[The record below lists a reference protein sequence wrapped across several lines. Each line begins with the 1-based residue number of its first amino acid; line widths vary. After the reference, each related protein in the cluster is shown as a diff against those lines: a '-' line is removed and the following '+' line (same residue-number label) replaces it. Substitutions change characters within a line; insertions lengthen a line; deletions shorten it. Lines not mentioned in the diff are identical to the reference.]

1 MLSKFYSWYG
11 RKAVW
16 SVVGLIAALLVVGLI
31 VKLSNGVEE
40 EQPEVFPVVE
50 VATVA
55 ELGGAS
61 SLTLLGTVKS
71 VSEANIETEA
81 AGRVTSVPVSLGA
94 TISAGSVIAT
104 LENASE
110 RAAVLQAEG
119 AYEATLASASV
130 GDISVDQ
137 AETAVQSAKDTAKNS
152 LQGAYTT
159 VNNTFFSVIDGFY
172 NDPNSPLAAPL
183 IFDNNRQFLSSER
196 AAFRTILPE
205 WQASLA
211 TLNDSNSIFAEIDNS
226 VDHTRRTLGLVDAF
240 LGALQKRN
248 DETFNGESVA
258 SLINELNSS
267 RASLANTIAALE
279 AARSALESAEDSL
292 AQAKLGGT
300 NVDNSVANAQIK
312 QALGALRAA
321 QANLAKTIVT
331 SPIAGTVNSLNVS
344 VGDFVGAMAP
354 VAKVANNNALEVT
367 VFVGDSDREAITVG
381 SPVTIDGKYPGV
393 VTHIGAGIDA
403 VTQKTEVKVAT
414 ETTELTNGTTV
425 SVALQTTASDEVK
438 TTIITLPITAVK
450 FSAENGSVLTVVDEH
465 IVEHAVEV
473 GQVRG
478 SQVEIISGV
487 TPDMAIIVD
496 TRGLT
501 SGAKVEVKQ

>member
-16 SVVGLIAALLVVGLI
+16 SVMGVIAVLLVAGLIF
-31 VKLSNGVEE
+31 KLSNGVEE
-40 EQPEVFPVVE
+40 PQSEVFPVVE

-137 AETAVQSAKDTAKNS
+137 AQTAVQSAKDTAKNS

-159 VNNTFFSVIDGFY
+159 VNNTFFTVIDDLY
-172 NDPNSPLAAPL
+172 NNPTSPLPTPL
-183 IFDNNRQFLSSER
+183 ITDDNRSFLASER

-205 WQASLA
+205 WQNNVT
-211 TLNDSNSIFAEIDNS
+211 TLNDSGISAEINNSIANS
-226 VDHTRRTLGLVDAF
+226 QRTLVLVDSF
-240 LGALQKRN
+240 LGTLRKK
-248 DETFNGESVA
+248 ETETLNGVA
-258 SLINELNSS
+258 VETIIDGLIGARTSLTNS
-267 RASLANTIAALE
+267 IAALE
-279 AARSALESAEDSL
+279 AAQSSLRSAEDSL
-292 AQAKLGGT
+292 EQARLGGT
-300 NVDNSVANAQIK
+300 NENNSVANAQIK

-414 ETTELTNGTTV
+414 ETTELTNGATV
-425 SVALQTTASDEVK
+425 SVALQTTATDEAET
-438 TTIITLPITAVK
+438 TTIMLPITAVK

-478 SQVEIISGV
+478 SQVEIINGV
-487 TPDMAIIVD
+487 TPNMAIIVD